1 MSGVVERRGAFRAA
15 VLVYAAGLAVIVC
28 AGAWLMASPWAT
40 PAGDAADAWERAFT
54 AVSAACGSGL
64 AWRDPA
70 TRWTPAGQWLLMG
83 VGQAGWLWTVAFGAG
98 LLGSILGRGAWRT
111 GALAVVWCV
120 AVQALLAAAAW
131 GAWREAALAM
141 AGLGWRLRP
150 AEPGAAVVLG
160 VILPAGLIGALGGGW
175 WLWLARRGVTWRS
188 YARVALGLTAGV
200 FLVGLVAVG
209 VAEALPGWFDRLGI
223 GQTAGRVSAEGDVL
237 AALGTAGTA
246 TMDAMGAGRGEVEP
260 GSLRPGGRWALLP
273 VMLLGGAVL
282 GGGGGL
288 PVLAWLAWGSRW
300 GRWGRWG
307 RPMRRIGVTMMLGLG
322 AWVCAAVWAMLLVEP
337 YGLGVLLF
345 DVVSA
350 TALVGWSAGV
360 PGELTAWGQG
370 VLLASTVFG
379 RLWPMV
385 SIAVWGRMCET
396 AAREP

>member
-1 MSGVVERRGAFRAA
+1 MSGAAMSGVVERRGSFRAA
-15 VLVYAAGLAVIVC
+15 LLVYAAGLAAIVC

-40 PAGDAADAWERAFT
+40 PAGDTADAWERAFT

-111 GALAVVWCV
+111 GAWAVVWCV
-120 AVQALLAAAAW
+120 VVQALLAAAAW

-141 AGLGWRLRP
+141 MGLGWRLGP
-150 AEPGAAVVLG
+150 VEPGAAAVLG

-200 FLVGLVAVG
+200 FLVGVVAVG

-260 GSLRPGGRWALLP
+260 GSLWP
-273 VMLLGGAVL
+273 GGAVGASAGDAAGRCGAGGRRGVAGAGVAGVGVAVGPVGAL
-282 GGGGGL
+282 GSAEASERGADDAGAGGGG
-288 PVLAWLAWGSRW
+288 VCS
-300 GRWGRWG
+300 
-307 RPMRRIGVTMMLGLG
+307 GVG
-322 AWVCAAVWAMLLVEP
+322 AAGGGGVRAGCA
-337 YGLGVLLF
+337 
-345 DVVSA
+345 VV
-350 TALVGWSAGV
+350 
-360 PGELTAWGQG
+360 
-370 VLLASTVFG
+370 
-379 RLWPMV
+379 
-385 SIAVWGRMCET
+385 
-396 AAREP
+396 